1 MSPTKSFFWT
11 PPYGI
16 RGASKIYSGSYRQIQ
31 YAAVVGCCISC
42 SAQSC
47 AVFLSHLN
55 LDHVNA
61 INHVKIYW
69 IARNQ
74 PIHCNFILRG
84 YNCQEADKTMAF
96 EFKYELRYNFWIW
109 LPVQLPFLTSGSN
122 FRFWLPV
129 QLPFLTSSSDFRYNF
144 WFWLPVKLPFLTSGI
159 LCMPFAKQAVRWGPF
174 IFRVKLI

>member
-96 EFKYELRYNFWIW
+96 EFEYELQYNFWIW
-109 LPVQLPFLTSGSN
+109 LPVQLLVLTSGT
-122 FRFWLPV
+122 
-129 QLPFLTSSSDFRYNF
+129 TSGSDFRYNF
-144 WFWLPVKLPFLTSGI
+144 QFWLLVHFSVATSSLTSG
-159 LCMPFAKQAVRWGPF
+159 LTSSYSFQ
-174 IFRVKLI
+174 